1 MRASERL
8 VSLSLLLITF
18 CAFAWMTIHKD
29 WAAAI
34 EAHGIILLTLVA
46 FGYPVMVYLLPRA
59 PALKKMAY
67 LLVLVPTIYGAIGS
81 IMRHHCTASMEAY
94 LYAMDLRVGFNVF
107 SWGANAM
114 PIWLTETFGFF
125 YLFYFPYLI
134 GSSYRIMRKNDVL
147 SERFFIG
154 MVTTYTLGYLGYLMA
169 PALGPRYSA
178 PATFEPQGGFLAPLA
193 IWIVGSMG
201 SPWAVMPSMHVGAT
215 FYILGFDAL
224 HDKKRF
230 LWFLLPV
237 IGLAMSTTGLGFHYF
252 SDVIMGIAV
261 AVAGLWAQRNASLLL
276 NNLSKPLAITPSTLI
291 THNAPRLRRL
301 PTMRPSKHLLAAET
315 ARRES
320 TAYRPRLKL
329 LKKSSF
335 S

>member
-1 MRASERL
+1 
-8 VSLSLLLITF
+8 
-18 CAFAWMTIHKD
+18 
-29 WAAAI
+29 
-34 EAHGIILLTLVA
+34 
-46 FGYPVMVYLLPRA
+46 
-59 PALKKMAY
+59 
-67 LLVLVPTIYGAIGS
+67 
-81 IMRHHCTASMEAY
+81 
-94 LYAMDLRVGFNVF
+94 
-107 SWGANAM
+107 
-114 PIWLTETFGFF
+114 
-125 YLFYFPYLI
+125 
-134 GSSYRIMRKNDVL
+134 
-147 SERFFIG
+147 
-154 MVTTYTLGYLGYLMA
+154 
-169 PALGPRYSA
+169 
-178 PATFEPQGGFLAPLA
+178 
-193 IWIVGSMG
+193 
-201 SPWAVMPSMHVGAT
+201 MPSMHVGAT